1 LPRTKKILPASVTKN
16 RFTSTPGLILLGVA
30 AMLLGWRIVATNM
43 AELHLQGEEKD
54 AATRTLDWDKTNAQ
68 ALFSEG
74 VRVATTDPAQAITY
88 LAAAVRGNPTDGP
101 TYAAIARLK
110 EQGGNL
116 AEAEQAMQAAA
127 QMAPRRVDVQLEAA
141 RFWFRRGDIA
151 RAMKHMDVVLT
162 FGGALREQIFP
173 DLLKLAEDPATRE
186 IAHAKLLKQRIAWWP
201 QFFNHAAAKA
211 TSVETLRAL
220 FQMQA
225 DGPNAVTAEGL
236 RAYLQRLQRENLW
249 IESYLVWLN
258 HLRKDQLNAIGNLFN
273 GGFEEEISNLGFD
286 WILTPASQVV
296 VDTASTYGAT
306 GHKALRVVFRGP
318 RIQFQHAHQYLMLDP
333 GTYVLHG
340 RVRPDN
346 LETSEGIQ
354 WSIYC
359 VGNTKA
365 IAHSERFTGTDHWQH
380 FTAQLQIPVQDCSVQ
395 MLRLELAGRSAL
407 DFEAKG
413 AIWFDDLSIARQ
425 KID

>member
-1 LPRTKKILPASVTKN
+1 VTKN
-16 RFTSTPGLILLGVA
+16 RFTSTPGLILLGLA
-30 AMLLGWRIVATNM
+30 AMLLVWRIVVTNM

-54 AATRTLDWDKTNAQ
+54 AATRTLGWDKTNAQ

-74 VRVATTDPAQAITY
+74 VRVATTDPALAITY

-110 EQGGNL
+110 EQAGEL

-162 FGGALREQIFP
+162 FGGSLREQIFP

-186 IAHAKLLKQRIAWWP
+186 IAHARLLKQRITWWP

-225 DGPNAVTAEGL
+225 DGPNAVTTEGL

-258 HLRKDQLNAIGNLFN
+258 NLRKDQLNAIGNLFN

-286 WILTPASQVV
+286 WIVTPASQVV

-318 RIQFQHAHQYLMLDP
+318 RIQFQHVHQYLMLDP
-333 GTYVLHG
+333 GAYSLHG

-359 VGNTKA
+359 VGNAKA
-365 IAHSERFTGTDHWQH
+365 LAHSERFTGTDHWQH
-380 FTAQLQIPVQDCSVQ
+380 FTAQLQIPAQDCAVQ

-407 DFEAKG
+407 DYEAKG

-425 KID
+425 KKD

>member
-1 LPRTKKILPASVTKN
+1 
-16 RFTSTPGLILLGVA
+16 LILFGLVA
-30 AMLLGWRIVATNM
+30 ALLAWRIVATNM
-43 AELHLQGEEKD
+43 AGLHLQGEEKD

-74 VRVATTDPAQAITY
+74 VRVATVDPAQAITY
-88 LAAAVRGNPTDGP
+88 LSSAVRGNPTDGP

-110 EQGGNL
+110 EQSGEL
-116 AEAEQAMQAAA
+116 AAAEQAMQAAA

-151 RAMKHMDVVLT
+151 RAMKHLDVVLT
-162 FGGALREQIFP
+162 FGGSLREQIFP

-186 IAHAKLLKQRIAWWP
+186 IAHARLLKQRITWWP
-201 QFFNHAAAKA
+201 QFFSYAAAKA

-225 DGPNAVTAEGL
+225 GGPNAVTTEGL
-236 RAYLQRLQRENLW
+236 RVYLQRLQRENLW

-258 HLRKDQLNAIGNLFN
+258 NLRKDQLNAIGNLFN
-273 GGFEEEISNLGFD
+273 GGFEEKISNMGFD
-286 WILTPASQVV
+286 WIIAPASQVII
-296 VDTASTYGAT
+296 DTAPTSGAT
-306 GHKALRVVFRGP
+306 GHEALRVVFRGP
-318 RIQFQHAHQYLMLDP
+318 RIQFQHVHQYLMLDP
-333 GTYVLHG
+333 GAYSLHG

-359 VGNTKA
+359 VGNAKA
-365 IAHSERFTGTDHWQH
+365 LAHSQRFTGTDHWQH
-380 FTAQLQIPVQDCSVQ
+380 FTTQFQIPAQDCAVQ

-407 DFEAKG
+407 DYEAKG
-413 AIWFDDLSIARQ
+413 AIWFDDISIARQ